1 MTEDP
6 QPGRELRLQTGIL
19 MLSDGNNKNK
29 IMGILTP

>member
-6 QPGRELRLQTGIL
+6 QPGRELRLQTGIS
-19 MLSDGNNKNK
+19 MLSDRNNKNK